1 MEMKRILFFIKA
13 YNDLDNITPLIW
25 RAVKD
30 GSNPIVV
37 FINKY
42 PFDSDYR
49 VKFLKNE
56 GKLEILCMTDDRHIR
71 YTSGSGGIIFKI
83 FRRIYFAKK
92 SILEKIHDSYAER
105 YYRKLFFDCSKE
117 IKFLKDNNITSCV
130 FEHSRPSSNGM
141 VVEKFFRASKAIGIT
156 TFSIPH
162 GGNVYTSLDVNKG
175 YVILGKKG
183 MLPIV
188 TARNEF
194 DYYIHQDKIRRDSAV
209 KWGYDHFKNQVW
221 GSLRYFPEWQ
231 KINLKICPPVII
243 KKDPK
248 TRKRIVF
255 MDHQKDYLV
264 FIDKIWK
271 LLDRIASDDRVFLV
285 IKQSTRSGKNY
296 YTENFKNKYINS
308 SNVEFVGIENH
319 SPSLIQWSDCVIN
332 FGSSIGIE
340 VLLQNKPL
348 INPYYLHSN
357 TTIFEKFNAA
367 LNASDEDEVIMY
379 IDRIIDGET
388 TDIDNSNKERLLS
401 EVVSA
406 GKSDRNNLDFYY
418 NQITSEY
425 LNY

>member
-1 MEMKRILFFIKA
+1 MIKKRILFFIKT
-13 YNDLDNITPLIW
+13 YNDLDHISPLIW
-25 RAVKD
+25 RAIKD
-30 GSNPIVV
+30 GTNPILI

-56 GKLEILCMTDDRHIR
+56 GKLEILCITDDRHIK
-71 YTSGSGGIIFKI
+71 YNSGSGGILFKI

-92 SILEKIHDSYAER
+92 GILENIHDSYLER
-105 YYRKLFFDCSKE
+105 YYKKLFFDCSKE

-130 FEHSRPSSNGM
+130 FEHSTPSSNGM
-141 VVEKFFRASKAIGIT
+141 VTEKYFRASKAIGIT

-162 GGNVYTSLDVNKG
+162 GGNVYTSLDVNED
-175 YVILGKKG
+175 YVYLGRMG
-183 MLPIV
+183 MLPRS
-188 TARNEF
+188 TPRNEF
-194 DYYIHQDKIRRDSAV
+194 DYYIHPDKIRRDSAV
-209 KWGYDHFKNQVW
+209 KWGYDHIKNQVW
-221 GSLRYFPEWQ
+221 GSLRYYPEWQ

-255 MDHQKDYLV
+255 MDHQKNYCV
-264 FIDKIWK
+264 FVDKIWE
-271 LLDRIASDDRVFLV
+271 LLDRIAKDDRVFLI
-285 IKQSTRSGKNY
+285 IKQSTRSGKDY
-296 YTENFKNKYINS
+296 HTEYFKNKFLNS
-308 SNVEFVGIENH
+308 SNVEFVGNENN

-357 TTIFEKFNAA
+357 RTIFEKFNAA
-367 LNASDEDEVIMY
+367 LNASNEDDVIRY
-379 IDRIIDGET
+379 IDEIIDGT
-388 TDIDNSNKERLLS
+388 VTDIDQTNRERLLY
-401 EVVSA
+401 EVVY
-406 GKSDRNNLDFYY
+406 GRKNYCNNLDYYY
-418 NQITSEY
+418 NQITSDY